1 MTGAGCWKVGVADPH
16 RVDLGQVEQR
26 SEVREVVFGPEVAGE
41 SLGCVGDDIRGREN
55 ARTPDLG

>member
-1 MTGAGCWKVGVADPH
+1 MLEGGGADPH

-41 SLGCVGDDIRGREN
+41 RFSRVGDDIRSRDN
-55 ARTPDLG
+55 ARTPDPG